1 MDDESAF
8 PAFPQFKV
16 WLSSSSPSITGSSV
30 TFSGGVYAD
39 SGSYYEADS
48 TTEVDEFGFTLTINF
63 GALAVG
69 APISGTVAF
78 DTRLTEKMRSAT
90 Q

>member
-1 MDDESAF
+1 
-8 PAFPQFKV
+8 V

-48 TTEVDEFGFTLTINF
+48 TTEVDEFGFTLTISF

-78 DTRLTEKMRSAT
+78 GFGSQGTVQGTFTGTISSLD
-90 Q
+90 